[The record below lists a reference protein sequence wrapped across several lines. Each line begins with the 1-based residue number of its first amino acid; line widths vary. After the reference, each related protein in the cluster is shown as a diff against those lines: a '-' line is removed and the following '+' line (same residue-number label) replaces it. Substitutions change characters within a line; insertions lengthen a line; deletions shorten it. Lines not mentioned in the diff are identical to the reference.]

1 MNMKRIAWI
10 SFAII
15 LVTIAACSK
24 PLAIATVNPKV
35 RYVTREYTATPNDVY
50 YAVRWALDQ
59 HGYALDQENL
69 ADGIVTSTWGPI
81 RSDSHYVEM
90 FNRPQYT
97 ANSAYYQLDVKI
109 APEGDGTKVK
119 VGTRIKSLTSM
130 LMSSGVEEDK
140 VLVSVGDY
148 LRTDAPDITN
158 LGAGK

>member
-1 MNMKRIAWI
+1 MRRIAWV
-10 SFAII
+10 SFAVMM
-15 LVTIAACSK
+15 LTMAACSK
-24 PLAIATVNPKV
+24 PLAVATVNPNV
-35 RYVTREYTATPNDVY
+35 RYVTRIYSATPNDVY

-59 HGYALDQENL
+59 HGYALDEENL
-69 ADGIVTSTWGPI
+69 EAGIVTSTWGPV
-81 RSDSHYVEM
+81 RSDSHYVEL

-109 APEGDGTKVK
+109 IPDGVNTKVR

-148 LRTDAPDITN
+148 LRTDAPEITN
-158 LGAGK
+158 LGASK